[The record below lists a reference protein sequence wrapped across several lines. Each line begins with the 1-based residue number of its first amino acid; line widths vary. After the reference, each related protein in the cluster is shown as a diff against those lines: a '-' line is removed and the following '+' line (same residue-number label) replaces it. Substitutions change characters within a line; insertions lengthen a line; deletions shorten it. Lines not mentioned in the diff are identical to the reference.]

1 MSYGNFIWHVTASL
15 AENYGSASSSTSPSA
30 MVTQH
35 SAQNESDT
43 AASSSSISLPLSLPP
58 ASLHNN
64 YQQKSLW
71 SKKRKVSAPPKTC
84 KKANPICVAKNKKG
98 DPCIYKATRTIYCTR
113 HVSLALP
120 SIIRIQRWWRSAVC
134 ILEFKRRGKAYE
146 KRDICTNMEDFFTFT
161 EVDQIPKK
169 YFISYHEKLSN
180 KIWGFDVRSLDSLFQ
195 ARTMENPYT
204 RMPLD
209 QTFVNNVRYYIK
221 KFKSDSDF
229 VVKDDIITPLSEEEQ
244 VKKDCL
250 GCFVDMGCLGYN
262 VDHTWLCNLTR
273 AKLIKLYYEFQD
285 TVMYRSFLSRQ
296 QVQDMFGHHFPFN
309 EVVLGIESKSQ
320 LELLSIICKKIKMI
334 LITNSANK
342 DLGIL
347 LFLTALTNVSSEALS
362 SLYFLNQN
370 F

>member
-1 MSYGNFIWHVTASL
+1 MSYGNFIWHVTANL
-15 AENYGSASSSTSPSA
+15 AENYGSASSSTSPTP
-30 MVTQH
+30 VETGYQTL
-35 SAQNESDT
+35 NNPT
-43 AASSSSISLPLSLPP
+43 
-58 ASLHNN
+58 SLHSSLSSPDHIHHNN
-64 YQQKSLW
+64 HHQQQPKSQW
-71 SKKRKVSAPPKTC
+71 NKKRKVPVPLKTTC
-84 KKANPICVAKNKKG
+84 KKSNTICQAKNKKG
-98 DPCIYKATRTIYCTR
+98 DPCSYKATRTIYCSR
-113 HVSLALP
+113 HVSLALS
-120 SIIRIQRWWRSAVC
+120 SIVKIQNWWRNTVFT
-134 ILEFKRRGKAYE
+134 LELKRRGKAYE
-146 KRDICTNMEDFFTFT
+146 SRDICTNMEDFFTFT
-161 EVDQIPKK
+161 EIDQIPKK
-169 YFISYHEKLSN
+169 YFISYHEKQSN
-180 KIWGFDVRSLDSLFQ
+180 KVWGFDVRSLDSLFQ

-209 QTFVNNVRYYIK
+209 PAFVSNVRHYIK
-221 KFKSDSDF
+221 KFKSDADF

-250 GCFVDMGCLGYN
+250 GCFVDIGCLGYN

-309 EVVLGIESKSQ
+309 EVVLGIESKNQ
-320 LELLSIICKKIKMI
+320 VELLSIICKKIKMI
-334 LITNSANK
+334 LSTNSVNK